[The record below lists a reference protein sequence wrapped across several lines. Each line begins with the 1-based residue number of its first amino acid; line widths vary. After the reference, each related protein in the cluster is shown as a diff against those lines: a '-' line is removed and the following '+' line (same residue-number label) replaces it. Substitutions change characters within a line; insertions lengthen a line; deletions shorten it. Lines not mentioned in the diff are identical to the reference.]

1 MIRPAGVAWANI
13 NACSGGRRIA
23 HGDTLR
29 KPSSSG
35 RVTYEMME
43 AAFRPP
49 AATARPPAKGG
60 TIVRKIVAS
69 AHLSLDGVMQGQGS
83 AEEDPS
89 GGFDLGGWSSPFS
102 DEDALAA
109 RIGLLGSP
117 DAPNDLLL
125 GRKTY
130 DIFAGYW
137 PHAPTD
143 IPFSRAFNKAH
154 KYVLTRGDQ
163 KLEWANS
170 HKLRGID
177 ELKKVKADE
186 GPDIVLWGSSTLYP
200 PLLEANLIDRLNL
213 LICPI
218 ILGKG
223 KKLFGN
229 TSHPVSMKLVSS
241 EATKSG
247 VLVVGYERN

>member
-1 MIRPAGVAWANI
+1 VPATG
-13 NACSGGRRIA
+13 C
-23 HGDTLR
+23 HG
-29 KPSSSG
+29 
-35 RVTYEMME
+35 
-43 AAFRPP
+43 AAYG
-49 AATARPPAKGG
+49 KWG
-60 TIVRKIVAS
+60 TIMRKIVAS

-102 DEDALAA
+102 DEEALATLIA
-109 RIGLLGSP
+109 LLGSP
-117 DAPNDLLL
+117 ATPNDLLL

-143 IPFSRAFNKAH
+143 IPFSRAFNKAN

-163 KLEWANS
+163 KLDWAKS

-177 ELKKVKADE
+177 ELKKLKADE

-229 TSHPVSMKLVSS
+229 ASQPVTMKLVSS

-247 VLVVGYERN
+247 VIVASYECK